1 MMPGKHHTLPFLLGL
16 TCGFFLKS
24 DAASVSNVNLKIDV
38 NGKTV
43 IDQSYPTSKLFRFL
57 LMVLY
62 RNYTSVNSWQELH
75 MIIFSSGIPK
85 NAPKFMALDTESG
98 PEPDWCKDMKVPEWC
113 KKPGATRICYV
124 TCPMA
129 ETGEPKW
136 MALDTDSDPEPDWCK
151 VVDCTKPGASQ
162 ICHVTCPKEQFLVRP
177 EKDSFW
183 ARMSKSGMKFSPS
196 YMFYMQLQNLHL

>member
-1 MMPGKHHTLPFLLGL
+1 
-16 TCGFFLKS
+16 
-24 DAASVSNVNLKIDV
+24 
-38 NGKTV
+38 
-43 IDQSYPTSKLFRFL
+43 
-57 LMVLY
+57 
-62 RNYTSVNSWQELH
+62 
-75 MIIFSSGIPK
+75 
-85 NAPKFMALDTESG
+85 
-98 PEPDWCKDMKVPEWC
+98 MKVPEWC

-183 ARMSKSGMKFSPS
+183 ARMSKSDPNMTGLIRKLVGCFPRGECP
-196 YMFYMQLQNLHL
+196 